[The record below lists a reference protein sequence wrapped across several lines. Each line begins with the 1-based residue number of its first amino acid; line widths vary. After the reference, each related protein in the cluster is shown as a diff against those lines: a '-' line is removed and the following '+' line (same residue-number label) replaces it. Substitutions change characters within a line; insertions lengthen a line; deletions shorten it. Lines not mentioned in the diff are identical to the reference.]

1 MPGTRHAMFAVSS
14 FTSLQR
20 SCNWPCC
27 EVLFIVY
34 SAYTSVAPSSSLLPN
49 SPLLCPLW
57 ACLCNSLSGKDLVL
71 LAPLEHC
78 HLCPRHA
85 DSDLLSSERLYR
97 FRSVETLRAV
107 SNITTPLLT
116 LSSCSKYFP
125 YLKEYVSLAPD
136 RYQGPTCCAFL
147 CTFVSEPDGC

>member
-1 MPGTRHAMFAVSS
+1 MLLR
-14 FTSLQR
+14 
-20 SCNWPCC
+20 W
-27 EVLFIVY
+27 Y
-34 SAYTSVAPSSSLLPN
+34 SRARGSSSLLIRLYTAPIRVMLHLLPFSPN

-57 ACLCNSLSGKDLVL
+57 ACLCNSLSDKDLVL

-136 RYQGPTCCAFL
+136 RYQGPTCCAFAQL
-147 CTFVSEPDGC
+147 QGDVLFEIWNISSRMTT